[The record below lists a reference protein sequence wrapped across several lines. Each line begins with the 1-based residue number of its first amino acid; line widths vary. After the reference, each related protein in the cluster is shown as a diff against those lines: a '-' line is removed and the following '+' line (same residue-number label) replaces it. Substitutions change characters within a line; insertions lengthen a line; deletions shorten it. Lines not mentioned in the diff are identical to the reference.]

1 MARVLHSA
9 KHDPHGQTPEE
20 YKDIK
25 VGQHTMCH
33 MLLNFHN
40 KLSTEVALV
49 WDQKTQQD
57 NQRSRTRKK
66 SMCNERRVTSKQ
78 KTKIKA
84 SGICAQNQT
93 RKEFPWSRKLGA
105 GN

>member
-1 MARVLHSA
+1 MSHVTELPQQA
-9 KHDPHGQTPEE
+9 E
-20 YKDIK
+20 Y
-25 VGQHTMCH
+25 
-33 MLLNFHN
+33 
-40 KLSTEVALV
+40 
-49 WDQKTQQD
+49 
-57 NQRSRTRKK
+57 RSRPCLGSKDSAGQSEGQDMEN

-93 RKEFPWSRKLGA
+93 RKEFPLSRKLAA